1 MASTPDMSAS
11 KSGYHMHW
19 HVLIV
24 HFPISFYVA
33 AFGFQILHLFT
44 KPVCFEE
51 ATNVALI
58 AGTVV
63 MIPATWSGWR
73 TWKTRYQGAHG
84 LIFQRKIMIA
94 FIMLGL
100 SLILAVWRVCF
111 DTSFEISHPNIAHW
125 VYLLGNTLLM
135 LGASAEGYYGGL
147 LNHR

>member
-1 MASTPDMSAS
+1 MASVPDLDVS
-11 KSGYHMHW
+11 KSANHVHW
-19 HVLIV
+19 HVLII

-44 KPVCFEE
+44 RPECFEE
-51 ATNVALI
+51 AANAALI

-63 MIPATWSGWR
+63 MIPATLSGWQ
-73 TWKTRYQGAHG
+73 TWKTRYQGAHV

-100 SLILAVWRVCF
+100 SLALAVWRVIF
-111 DTSFEISHPNIAHW
+111 IDAFMNARTSTAHW
-125 VYLLGNTLLM
+125 IYLIGNALLM
-135 LGASAEGYYGGL
+135 LGASAEGYYGGR